1 MTQELL
7 KTASLR
13 LKDEEKKLKT
23 YEERLKISKMNHE
36 NLKLKSHEMKLKLN
50 SSKKEFS
57 KVAKQYKIT
66 LELLNRYQTLN
77 KTLNDFED
85 SLLIKTTE
93 ANKLIQSSKEISNQR
108 HILQ

>member
-23 YEERLKISKMNHE
+23 YEERLKTSRMNHE
-36 NLKLKSHEMKLKLN
+36 NLKLRSHETKLKLN
-50 SSKKEFS
+50 NSKKEFS
-57 KVAKQYKIT
+57 KVAKQYTIT
-66 LELLNRYQTLN
+66 LDLLKRYQTLG
-77 KTLNDFED
+77 KTLKLLTD
-85 SLLIKTTE
+85 SLLGKTTE
-93 ANKLIQSSKEISNQR
+93 ANKLIQSSKEISNQK